1 MSLEQGLGWAW
12 QPGYHPDD
20 LGNVLK
26 KWRAAVAETKPLEVE
41 ARLRRFDGEYRWFLK
56 RAFPLFDTPAAFLGG
71 MEAIMT
77 STT

>member
-1 MSLEQGLGWAW
+1 VGW

-41 ARLRRFDGEYRWFLK
+41 AVSEGSMEN
-56 RAFPLFDTPAAFLGG
+56 TGG
-71 MEAIMT
+71 F
-77 STT
+77 